1 MPGALEADYEA
12 AGFGK
17 SLGFGTRPALLLIDW
32 CRAYLDPASPLYAG
46 VEPAL
51 EATLPLVA
59 AARSAGIPVIFTR
72 VEYAT
77 AADGGLFRR
86 KIAALSCFDSGNPH
100 GDFLPALQPAP
111 GDIVITKQY
120 PSAFFGTP
128 LAATLSALR
137 VDSLLLSGV
146 TTSGCVRASAVDAL
160 CHGFAPLVVR
170 DCVGDRS
177 AQVHDANLFDLA
189 AKTADLVTSADAI
202 GWLSQKRK

>member
-1 MPGALEADYEA
+1 MPGALEADYKA

-17 SLGFGTRPALLLIDW
+17 SLGFGSRPALLLIDW
-32 CRAYLDPASPLYAG
+32 CRAYLEPSSPLYAG

-51 EATLPLVA
+51 DATLPLVA
-59 AARSAGIPVIFTR
+59 AARSAGIPLVFTR

-77 AADGGLFRR
+77 PADGGLFRR
-86 KIAALSCFDSGNPH
+86 KIAALSCFDRGNPLA
-100 GDFLPALQPAP
+100 DFPATLQPAP
-111 GDIVITKQY
+111 GDIVVTKQY

-128 LAATLSALR
+128 LAATLAGLR

-160 CHGFAPLVVR
+160 CHGFAPLIVT

-177 AQVHDANLFDLA
+177 PQVHAANLFDLA
-189 AKTADLVTSADAI
+189 AKTADLVASADAI
-202 GWLSQKRK
+202 GWLSKRQ